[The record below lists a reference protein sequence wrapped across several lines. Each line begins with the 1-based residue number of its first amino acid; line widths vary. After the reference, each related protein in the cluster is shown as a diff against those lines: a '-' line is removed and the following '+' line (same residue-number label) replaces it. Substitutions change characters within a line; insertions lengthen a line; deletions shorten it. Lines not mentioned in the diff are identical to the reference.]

1 MCITIEKT
9 KTNYFSFDREQ
20 YDAELALMRK
30 RIEKMMNKVEKT
42 NVKVYQNS
50 TYKQFKESLK
60 DINHEN
66 LKP

>member
-1 MCITIEKT
+1 MCITIEKP
-9 KTNYFSFDREQ
+9 KKNYFSFDREQ

-66 LKP
+66 LK